1 MFFVYHKSM
10 ITLTTPAEIAAKLDE
25 YVIGQDDAKR
35 VLAVAVYNHY
45 KRVQFAQAGG
55 NDVEVKKSNIMML
68 GPTGSGKTL
77 LVTSLAKILNT
88 NFITADATAIVA
100 SDNISEEINRM
111 LVKLLDKTN
120 GDVRAAEMGIVF
132 LDEIDKLVTGVNR
145 MKGESIQQIML
156 KVVEGT
162 VVEVDYKGQSVKMDT
177 NNILFICGGAFVDLP
192 GIIRTRMGERDTI
205 LLTDF
210 EVLKQVIAE
219 DFATFGMIPEFCGRF
234 PVNVVL
240 QALNQAALKEAL
252 VKPRNSLISQYEKM
266 LQVENVQIVFSPE
279 SIDKIADVAEKLQTG
294 ARGLRTVCERFMTQ
308 VMFDVPNEK
317 NLKKITITPEVVMG
331 TAKPIYEYSI
341 SQASAELMPLKP
353 LTARATS
360 PYTDD
365 GEEGGKYGKSY

>member
-1 MFFVYHKSM
+1 M
-10 ITLTTPAEIAAKLDE
+10 INLFTPAEIVANLDE

-45 KRVQFAQAGG
+45 KRVQFAQNNI
-55 NDVEVKKSNIMML
+55 NDIEVKKSNIMML

-88 NFITADATAIVA
+88 NFVTADATAIVA

-120 GDVRAAEMGIVF
+120 GDVHAAEMGIVF

-162 VVEVDYKGQSVKMDT
+162 IVEVDYHGQLLKMDT

-205 LLTDF
+205 LLSDF
-210 EVLKQVIAE
+210 ELLKQVIAE

-240 QALNQAALKEAL
+240 QALSQAALKEAL
-252 VKPRNSLISQYEKM
+252 IKPKNSLISQYQKM
-266 LQVENVQIVFSPE
+266 LQVENVQIVFNPD
-279 SIDKIADVAEKLQTG
+279 SIDKIAEVAEKLQTG

-317 NLKKITITPEVVMG
+317 NLKKITITPAVVMG
-331 TAKPIYEYSI
+331 TAKPIYEYSV
-341 SQASAELMPLKP
+341 SQASTELLPLKP
-353 LTARATS
+353 LKDRNTS
-360 PYTDD
+360 PYDD
-365 GEEGGKYGKSY
+365 EGEGVRYGKSY